1 MMYMQCR
8 FNGAFIFDI
17 RINQY
22 TAPRT
27 GKVGSAAL
35 QKGIRKHNAFLRLEK
50 QHRNTLGAESKSHLF
65 STLLHVF
72 RPLVRPSSSTRL
84 VPVCATCEPA
94 ETPLLWG
101 RILAHM
107 ASSFVFP
114 DEMQARVTSA
124 SSSSS
129 STIACLRSRI
139 LLEGRKTDDDG
150 KIKKSEQIEYQFS
163 LPEMHKVRRKGL
175 VLGSD
180 EIRGEFQMDLAAF
193 EISVDENK
201 LDTYK
206 LAVKD
211 SKYVS
216 DAYSRF

>member
-1 MMYMQCR
+1 
-8 FNGAFIFDI
+8 
-17 RINQY
+17 
-22 TAPRT
+22 
-27 GKVGSAAL
+27 
-35 QKGIRKHNAFLRLEK
+35 
-50 QHRNTLGAESKSHLF
+50 
-65 STLLHVF
+65 
-72 RPLVRPSSSTRL
+72 
-84 VPVCATCEPA
+84 
-94 ETPLLWG
+94 
-101 RILAHM
+101 M